1 VIILWLGPRA
11 VPVVITA
18 VAVAVVIDVVAA
30 GAAIVVL
37 AAGLVLVAI
46 LVGSL
51 NRLVL
56 PCGGQGSVSITRM
69 GAGVTRGTVVPSLT
83 VRLNFGPCRRGSM
96 RMGGSVVGG
105 MRHVVAVQCLNGGEF
120 GRRLTNVGDFDRSW
134 RFVGRK

>member
-56 PCGGQGSVSITRM
+56 PCGGQGS
-69 GAGVTRGTVVPSLT
+69 GVLPLIY
-83 VRLNFGPCRRGSM
+83 
-96 RMGGSVVGG
+96 
-105 MRHVVAVQCLNGGEF
+105 
-120 GRRLTNVGDFDRSW
+120 
-134 RFVGRK
+134 KY